1 MIGTCSP
8 CLRLLLSK
16 AQESSFDPPY
26 GVFCIGAG
34 RLSVMKRLRK
44 HRMFTVSDPTFPW
57 CQERRKSMDADQCRA
72 AIAGMADDSLH
83 EAVDALCRARDHAMQ
98 LKVNARLPE
107 RAAFGAIARDL
118 DYSLSTIRRYTPA
131 ASADKKKQA
140 DEAMAAALGNLI
152 RSGPRGA
159 VG

>member
-1 MIGTCSP
+1 
-8 CLRLLLSK
+8 
-16 AQESSFDPPY
+16 
-26 GVFCIGAG
+26 
-34 RLSVMKRLRK
+34 
-44 HRMFTVSDPTFPW
+44 
-57 CQERRKSMDADQCRA
+57 MDADQCRA

-118 DYSLSTIRRYTPA
+118 DYSLSTIRQYAPA
-131 ASADKKKQA
+131 ASADKIKQA
-140 DEAMAAALGNLI
+140 DKAMAATLRDLVT
-152 RSGPRGA
+152 SGPRGA